1 MGIGP
6 QAREMASGRIV
17 VVTGLLGAI
26 GAAAVVLGAGP
37 VLLAAEPA
45 TRGVGYVALVAGG
58 VMLAAALSLALRRG
72 PVRVLGLAGGLA
84 AAVLGA
90 IIAVAAAG
98 SLDAC
103 GAREAR
109 TVECSA
115 VVGAAALVGI
125 GILAAGVGSVLVV
138 RRARPESLRRR
149 RPPPRHR

>member
-6 QAREMASGRIV
+6 EAREMASGRIV
-17 VVTGLLGAI
+17 VVAGLLGAI

-45 TRGVGYVALVAGG
+45 ARGTGYLAIATGG
-58 VMLAAALSLALRRG
+58 VMLVATLSLALRRG
-72 PVRVLGLAGGLA
+72 PVRALGTAGGLA

-90 IIAVAAAG
+90 TIAVAAAG

-103 GAREAR
+103 STPLTRP
-109 TVECSA
+109 VECSA
-115 VVGAAALVGI
+115 VVGAAALVGL
-125 GILAAGVGSVLVV
+125 GILAVGVGSVVVV

-149 RPPPRHR
+149 RPPARHR